1 MPVANALGG
10 TFDVEI
16 SGKVY
21 WTNGVTPAIK
31 ACPSVECD
39 LGEGGGCCEF
49 FLSFFLGG
57 FGSGG
62 VERRGLICG
71 GDSRALGRWGVA
83 G

>member
-1 MPVANALGG
+1 VPVANALSG

-39 LGEGGGCCEF
+39 LEDGGGCCEF
-49 FLSFFLGG
+49 SLFFYNLFEG
-57 FGSGG
+57 FGFE
-62 VERRGLICG
+62 VLICG